1 MLKEALQNLYSTSSL
16 LLYSLRLKEIALL
29 MAMASPPQRF
39 GLLLQNL
46 VVVFMAVTITFSLKL
61 YRCQFFRRLRN

>member
-16 LLYSLRLKEIALL
+16 LPYSPRLKEIALL

-46 VVVFMAVTITFSLKL
+46 VVVFMAVTITF
-61 YRCQFFRRLRN
+61 